1 MSSHRQQR
9 LHIRLALAI
18 ATVLILAV
26 ACDGADGP
34 VISEARVGAPT
45 GPNAG
50 LYFTVESY
58 GTEDALLSAS
68 TDVAG
73 TVELHE
79 TVMGDDGTMGMR
91 PVTSYSLPATGELV
105 LEPGGLH
112 IMLMDV
118 DRLEAGTTIE
128 VTLTWEKAGEVP
140 ITANV
145 VEPAE
150 TGH

>member
-1 MSSHRQQR
+1 MTSLWQR
-9 LHIRLALAI
+9 LPIKLGFAI
-18 ATVLILAV
+18 ATLLFLGV
-26 ACDGADGP
+26 ACGGDADGP
-34 VISEARVGAPT
+34 VISDARVGEPT

-50 LYFTVESY
+50 LYFTVEGY
-58 GTEDALLSAS
+58 GTEDSLVSAS
-68 TDVAG
+68 TDVAA

-91 PVTSYSLPATGELV
+91 PVTGYPLPASGQLV

-118 DRLEAGTTIE
+118 DPLVAGTTIE
-128 VTLTWEKAGEVP
+128 VTLTWEKAGEIP
-140 ITANV
+140 ITADV